1 MFPPFPLWIKGGNF
15 LTAPRLS
22 PWPEAGSWQHLG
34 FWIIWNNDPPSA
46 AIVRVIV
53 TNSQAELG
61 SCTHIQ
67 LVRYLHSAKL
77 ISAESQILPSN
88 LRVDKCGHWTLNT
101 TNNDVL
107 EYYDS
112 HRAELGSRA
121 VLLKDK
127 MRVMFNVWS
136 SDYPGG
142 TQQHTVAMF
151 VGTILTYCPANVLSN
166 NQPSLL
172 LAHPGFALKISL
184 PWILGSASLLLLYFH
199 LICWGAGTATGHPT
213 TSHNI
218 W

>member
-1 MFPPFPLWIKGGNF
+1 MFIIYNNIKLLLCWHQWFLKFSSFNNFFQFPSS
-15 LTAPRLS
+15 LTLS
-22 PWPEAGSWQHLG
+22 HHYSW
-34 FWIIWNNDPPSA
+34 
-46 AIVRVIV
+46 
-53 TNSQAELG
+53 
-61 SCTHIQ
+61 
-67 LVRYLHSAKL
+67 
-77 ISAESQILPSN
+77 
-88 LRVDKCGHWTLNT
+88 
-101 TNNDVL
+101 
-107 EYYDS
+107 
-112 HRAELGSRA
+112 ELGSRA

-199 LICWGAGTATGHPT
+199 LICWGAGTATPPPAT
-213 TSHNI
+213 TFDNNLDKLNVLC
-218 W
+218 